1 MENEFPPAGGRIDVL
16 GERLK
21 ADVAGVK
28 LGKAFEEVFEG
39 AAKPIK
45 PPNDKDIAAPY
56 VVECLFQ
63 PLRSVFAPLA
73 VSVNALL
80 HSAFVSAS
88 SCKCKVFCDSAL
100 LSQTNAREL
109 YQGDLGHG
117 LHNRRYQ
124 IFGRLTR

>member
-45 PPNDKDIAAPY
+45 PPDNKDIAAPY

-63 PLRSVFAPLA
+63 TLALCLCPAGSFREDFTALRFFECV
-73 VSVNALL
+73 
-80 HSAFVSAS
+80 
-88 SCKCKVFCDSAL
+88 
-100 LSQTNAREL
+100 
-109 YQGDLGHG
+109 
-117 LHNRRYQ
+117 
-124 IFGRLTR
+124 